1 MGFRYSGYDVC
12 LVQDCNLRCKYCSTG
27 YGRWGNEPK
36 IMSLETIDRL
46 VQFMIEHGDEK
57 FRISFSGGETLYA
70 FDKLQYFIEKMM
82 QAKKEA
88 GKKVQIGTSTN
99 GLNLTEEIADYLT
112 FHKVNLTF
120 SIDGDKVTN
129 DRNRV
134 MSTGRGVYDTIRTSL
149 EIYRSSLERNG
160 EGNARIKGEC
170 TVDEK
175 ADLFKSVLHL
185 FDIGIHDVIARP
197 ADDSLLTGYKR
208 GNSFE
213 VFMVSF
219 RRLVRFMLES
229 LDVADIILDNQD
241 RKFLNIQG
249 ILPFII
255 TGKWGVSPC
264 EIITKNICIM
274 ADGKI
279 TPCFLFNDIHDEM
292 YEFGDI
298 FNGVDWVK
306 VNRLLERLTPLT
318 NDCMSCWCR
327 SLCKVCYRA
336 LIDKKD
342 TISKCKETQFCWITK
357 KSTAIVIEE
366 VARRYG
372 TQSQRMNK

>member
-1 MGFRYSGYDVC
+1 
-12 LVQDCNLRCKYCSTG
+12 
-27 YGRWGNEPK
+27 
-36 IMSLETIDRL
+36 
-46 VQFMIEHGDEK
+46 MIEQSDES

-82 QAKKEA
+82 QAKKRA
-88 GKKVQIGTSTN
+88 GKKVHIGTSTN
-99 GLNLTEEIADYLT
+99 GLNLTKEIADYLT

-120 SIDGDKVTN
+120 SIDGDKITN

-134 MSTGRGVYDTIRTSL
+134 MPSGRGVYDIIRSSL

-160 EGNARIKGEC
+160 AGNARIKGEC
-170 TVDEK
+170 TIDEK

-197 ADDSLLTGYKR
+197 ADDSVFTGYTR

-213 VFMVSF
+213 IFMASF
-219 RRLVRFMLES
+219 RKLVRFMLEP
-229 LDVADIILDNQD
+229 LDVADIILNKQD
-241 RKFLNIQG
+241 RKFLNIQE

-264 EIITKNICIM
+264 HIITKNICIT

-292 YEFGDI
+292 YEFGDV
-298 FNGVDWVK
+298 FNGVDRIK
-306 VNRLLERLTPLT
+306 ASRLSDMLTSFT

-342 TISKCKETQFCWITK
+342 TISKSREAKFCWITQK
-357 KSTAIVIEE
+357 TTAIVIEE

-372 TQSQRMNK
+372 TQFQRMNK